1 MRQGK
6 DSLRKDS
13 RLPTSPTDLHDRIER
28 ILPLVRNPAQY
39 VGAEWNVCRKRLR
52 ADTIRVVLIFPD
64 TYAIGMS
71 HVGLQILYH
80 VLNARE
86 DVYCERAFMPAPD
99 MEEQLRANRIPLFSL
114 ETFTPLAE
122 FHVVAFSLQYE
133 LTYTNI
139 LAILDLGGVPLK
151 AGERR
156 ATDALVVAGGPGA
169 LHPEPLADF
178 IDLFVLGDG
187 EETAPLLVDAF
198 RSARLAPS
206 RREMLQE
213 IVTASASFYAPMLY
227 DVAFAP
233 DGRISSVTPN
243 AERVPFPVRAA
254 TVGDLDSAP
263 FPTKPIVPSTEVVH
277 DRIALEIMRGC
288 MHHCRFCQ
296 AGATRRPV
304 RLRSVETL
312 LRQATESYAS
322 TGCDE
327 ISLTSLSSSDY
338 PDMERLLVKL
348 DAHFRPM
355 GVSLSVPSLRVSP
368 NLLKLPALLS
378 RVRKSGLTYAPEAA
392 SPELAEIIGKMTSID
407 DLLAGVREAY
417 ASGWD
422 LVKLYFMV
430 GLPGETERDIDA
442 IVELTKRISN
452 LRRELGKS
460 PANVNVTIASFIPK
474 PHTPLQWEPMAAC
487 DYLESVRAKL
497 KSAFHGRRIQ
507 VKFHNIY
514 RSFIEAVFS
523 RGDRRLGSVLE
534 KAWSLGARLDAWD
547 EHFRPELWDQAFAA
561 CGIDPAFYANR
572 RRAEDEILPWSH
584 IDVGLPPDDLLREKR
599 HADELI
605 ARRAS
610 PLPP

>member
-1 MRQGK
+1 M
-6 DSLRKDS
+6 SEF
-13 RLPTSPTDLHDRIER
+13 HDRIER
-28 ILPLVRNPAQY
+28 ILPLVKNPAQY
-39 VGAEWNVCRKRLR
+39 VGGEWNVCRKTVK
-52 ADTIRVVLIFPD
+52 ADTLRVVLIFPD

-99 MEEQLRANRIPLFSL
+99 MEEKLRANRIPLFSL
-114 ETFTPLAE
+114 ETFTPLSE
-122 FHVVAFSLQYE
+122 FPIVAFSLQYE

-139 LAILDLGGVPLK
+139 LAMLDLGGVPLK

-156 ATDALVVAGGPGA
+156 AADPLIVAGGPGA
-169 LHPEPLADF
+169 LSPEPLADF

-198 RSARLAPS
+198 RSARSRFPQD
-206 RREMLQE
+206 RREMLHE
-213 IVTASASFYAPMLY
+213 IARASPSFYAPTLY
-227 DVAFAP
+227 DVTLAP
-233 DGRISSVTPN
+233 DDRIKSLSPN
-243 AERVPFPVRAA
+243 APGVPFPVQAA
-254 TVGDLDSAP
+254 VIDDLDAAP
-263 FPTKPIVPSTEVVH
+263 FPTAPIVPSTEVVH

-304 RLRSVETL
+304 RLRSVDTL
-312 LRQATESYAS
+312 LRQAKESYAS

-327 ISLTSLSSSDY
+327 VSLTSLSSSDY

-392 SPELAEIIGKMTSID
+392 SPELAEIIGKKTSID

-417 ASGWD
+417 ASGWG

-442 IVELTKRISN
+442 IVELTNRISN

-460 PANVNVTIASFIPK
+460 PASVNVTVASFIPK
-474 PHTPLQWEPMAAC
+474 PHTPLQWEPMAAR
-487 DYLESVRAKL
+487 DYLESVRARL
-497 KSAFHGRRIQ
+497 KSAMRSRRIQ
-507 VKFHNIY
+507 LKFHNVY
-514 RSFIEAVFS
+514 RSFLEGVFS
-523 RGDRRLGSVLE
+523 RGDRRLGRVLE
-534 KAWSLGARLDAWD
+534 TAWKLGARLDAWD
-547 EHFRPELWDQAFAA
+547 EHFRPEAWDEAFRT
-561 CGIDPAFYANR
+561 CGIDPVFYANR

-584 IDVGLPPDDLLREKR
+584 IDVGLAPDYLLREKR
-599 HADELI
+599 HAAELI
-605 ARRAS
+605 SLRTSPSPPRPLGERAG
-610 PLPP
+610 